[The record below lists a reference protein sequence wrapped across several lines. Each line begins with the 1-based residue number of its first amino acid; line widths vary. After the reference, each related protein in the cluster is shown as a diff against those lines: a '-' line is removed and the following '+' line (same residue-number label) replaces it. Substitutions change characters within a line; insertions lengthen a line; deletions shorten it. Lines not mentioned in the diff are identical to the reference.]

1 MAARKRSKL
10 LGTIWEVPDEL
21 WERILPILCEF
32 WPRKVTGRPVARWR
46 NVLNGIIF
54 QMRSGCQWEKLPR
67 RFGAKSTVHDWYQR
81 WVEGGV
87 FAQIMALL
95 ISECDELA
103 HVDWNWQ
110 AADAAMG
117 KARQGGTPSVPI
129 PRIAGKTVRNA
140 A

>member
-1 MAARKRSKL
+1 MAARKRTKPLS
-10 LGTIWEVPDEL
+10 TIWEVPDEL

-32 WPRKVTGRPVARWR
+32 WPRKATGRPVARWR
-46 NVLNGIIF
+46 NTLNGIIF

-81 WVEGGV
+81 WAEGGV
-87 FAQIMALL
+87 FAQIRALL
-95 ISECDELA
+95 INECDELA
-103 HVDWNWQ
+103 EVDWNWQ

-117 KARQGGTPSVPI
+117 KARQGGTTSVPT
-129 PRIAGKTVRNA
+129 PQIAGKTARNA